1 MQDKPEFRG
10 VYEDSAPG
18 FFEDDLRWQA
28 QWQWDNSR
36 NADGY
41 ERGGY
46 YASEAEAIE
55 AAKRGKANMLAMLAL
70 FKD

>member
-1 MQDKPEFRG
+1 LKTI
-10 VYEDSAPG
+10 Y
-18 FFEDDLRWQA
+18 
-28 QWQWDNSR
+28 
-36 NADGY
+36 DG